1 MIVTVIV
8 TETGAERDS
17 IVTETGGG
25 TVSVGVSI
33 TCWLLSGC
41 QSCLS
46 LQI

>member
-8 TETGAERDS
+8 TETGAERD
-17 IVTETGGG
+17 IVTQTGGDL
-25 TVSVGVSI
+25 SLVSI